1 MSRAYGNM
9 YPGYRGNLEGG
20 GQSKHTKIVRESWIL
35 TLSAPGHEP
44 PILA

>member
-20 GQSKHTKIVRESWIL
+20 AVKDTPRLCVRAGYL
-35 TLSAPGHEP
+35 L
-44 PILA
+44 